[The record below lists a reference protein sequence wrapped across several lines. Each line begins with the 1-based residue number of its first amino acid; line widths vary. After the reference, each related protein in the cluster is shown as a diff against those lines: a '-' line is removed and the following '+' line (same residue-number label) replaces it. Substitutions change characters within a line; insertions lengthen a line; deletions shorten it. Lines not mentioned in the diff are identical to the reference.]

1 MEVIPRNPAART
13 EILPGVFK
21 TPKVKTDALEVLEL
35 ELTPGA
41 ALDPHD
47 MPCFVTFFALE
58 GTGTFT
64 YGDTI
69 VTVPAGDMVRA
80 NTGTVRFWANRS
92 EATLRLLVI
101 KSLGER

>member
-1 MEVIPRNPAART
+1 MEVIPRNPEAAT

-35 ELTPGA
+35 EIMPGA

-47 MPCFVTFFALE
+47 MPCFVTFFAIE

-64 YGDTI
+64 YGDRV

-80 NTGTVRFWANRS
+80 NTGTERFWANRG
-92 EATLRLLVI
+92 TTKLRLLVV
-101 KSLGER
+101 KSLGEK